1 MFVPFLNPAC
11 NCLPSRKI
19 SLLGSHRLYCQPSA
33 QATRSHQRVY
43 THRSRV
49 PLVYCRLVGCPV
61 LGPLSIASLNARGA
75 AICLVL
81 RQGAASSLACMYLP
95 RILGPMVVSLNT
107 IMLIAIMTI
116 IVVISASSSMS
127 WRQFVGPHTRS
138 VVGASVSRPTNCG
151 KRQKRKIVRRSTDNK
166 GQLRTHHHTTHIHKS
181 YNSTQPSHNKIIQKQ
196 NILKLLL
203 HHHQHHHLQQ
213 RYHHHHRHQRRRR
226 YHYHHQTNIDI
237 TIITIIA
244 FLMSMMTINKLAS
257 IGWPQK
263 QRKRTQCRQ

>member
-166 GQLRTHHHTTHIHKS
+166 GQFRTHHHTTHIHKS
-181 YNSTQPSHNKIIQKQ
+181 YNSTQPSHNKQ
-196 NILKLLL
+196 NHTKTKHTETFASSSASSSSAALPSSPPASTSPSLSLPSSNQHR
-203 HHHQHHHLQQ
+203 HHH
-213 RYHHHHRHQRRRR
+213 HHHHRLPNEHDDHQ
-226 YHYHHQTNIDI
+226 
-237 TIITIIA
+237 
-244 FLMSMMTINKLAS
+244 
-257 IGWPQK
+257 
-263 QRKRTQCRQ
+263 